1 MLRFEGVAPLV
12 SNLSVDM
19 KSGVGTVQGVKFAAS
34 GVLNVVNCSFEG
46 HSVSLPLG
54 FAQAEGVENLSKW
67 AIKID
72 GGEIPSRLNVS
83 VASDGSSVT
92 VSKIGMTIVVR

>member
-1 MLRFEGVAPLV
+1 MPEVRAIK
-12 SNLSVDM
+12 VDG
-19 KSGVGTVQGVKFAAS
+19 SAGAGTVQGVKFAAS

-54 FAQAEGVENLSKW
+54 FARAEGVENLSKW

-83 VASDGSSVT
+83 VASDGSCVT